1 MLFPTFQLFLLPLF
15 LVGFAGILYSSSP
28 ADPDAIMPH
37 IMLTVGLP
45 PIVVGIFCA
54 GALAA
59 SMSTGDALVHGAA
72 SIAVTDVYGA
82 ARGNAL
88 SQHDQRRLIRWLA
101 VAVGV
106 VAYAL
111 ALPSGLSLVGML
123 LGAYGAIVQL
133 APPVYAAF
141 LWRRATAPGVI
152 AGLLVGISTAGLLI
166 LRPEWKPFG
175 LHEGLVGLAAN
186 IVALAVVSMASR
198 PPARDHVS
206 DWMATSRNQA

>member
-1 MLFPTFQLFLLPLF
+1 M
-15 LVGFAGILYSSSP
+15 
-28 ADPDAIMPH
+28 
-37 IMLTVGLP
+37 
-45 PIVVGIFCA
+45 
-54 GALAA
+54 
-59 SMSTGDALVHGAA
+59 
-72 SIAVTDVYGA
+72 TDVYSA
-82 ARGNAL
+82 ARGDAL

-141 LWRRATAPGVI
+141 LWRRATATGVI
-152 AGLLVGISTAGLLI
+152 AGLLVGISTTGLLI
-166 LRPEWKPFG
+166 LWPEWKPFG

-186 IVALAVVSMASR
+186 IVTLAVVSMASR

-206 DWMATSRNQA
+206 DWMATSRTGD